1 MRFNAIVQLW
11 KDIAWRID
19 CTKVYL
25 LWCLCSCAEEVGC
38 FCATFLFISQYKYY
52 FGDWRGWWWCCVT
65 IVYCSSW
72 EKPLSPPQIIIKDS
86 LLPKFLNFVIAARRA
101 TRRAY
106 LYFVSLSFL
115 LRHFMCRFMFKFSGC
130 VINLIYE
137 IVYLAIHTKSCL
149 MYDVLKKD

>member
-1 MRFNAIVQLW
+1 MLLFSCERILPGGL
-11 KDIAWRID
+11 IALKSIYCGACVVVLKKLD
-19 CTKVYL
+19 AFVLPSFSFPNINIILVTGVVGDGAVL
-25 LWCLCSCAEEVGC
+25 L
-38 FCATFLFISQYKYY
+38 
-52 FGDWRGWWWCCVT
+52 
-65 IVYCSSW
+65 VYCSSW

-86 LLPKFLNFVIAARRA
+86 LLPKYLNFFIAAARA